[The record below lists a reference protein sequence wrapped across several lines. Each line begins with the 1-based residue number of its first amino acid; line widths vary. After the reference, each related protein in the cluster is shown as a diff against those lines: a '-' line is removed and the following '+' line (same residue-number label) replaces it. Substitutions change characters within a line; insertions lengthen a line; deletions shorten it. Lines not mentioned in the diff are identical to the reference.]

1 MAGNAVFYQV
11 SRKLHAVHY
20 TGVARTKEE
29 AVYLL
34 YLEKSSSPTH
44 GCCRLSTC
52 RQMKSYAVLW
62 FFLGLLCSAML
73 TAHSQACR
81 TERQQCS
88 PRNACCEGLACAP
101 MFLDDKN
108 PQLFYGNCLQ
118 SVPSSLSRSEP
129 PKPERPDL
137 LTAGTSAQGQSAL
150 THVAGSTTSA
160 SPAPTISL
168 IIPSARPHA

>member
-1 MAGNAVFYQV
+1 MQDRSAEPTISSSSHFI
-11 SRKLHAVHY
+11 RMAVHLKDICDE
-20 TGVARTKEE
+20 VDFKPDW
-29 AVYLL
+29 
-34 YLEKSSSPTH
+34 SPI
-44 GCCRLSTC
+44 S
-52 RQMKSYAVLW
+52 MKSYAVLW
-62 FFLGLLCSAML
+62 FFLGVMCSAML

-129 PKPERPDL
+129 PKPERP
-137 LTAGTSAQGQSAL
+137 AF
-150 THVAGSTTSA
+150 
-160 SPAPTISL
+160 SPRGPVLRDSQ
-168 IIPSARPHA
+168 R